1 MSTEAA
7 AVDLAGHTGSGEVTV
22 VRTLVVAENLK
33 STDAREVNARSL
45 RPSPGGPAGAG
56 RLERQSQR
64 ARRLA
69 LSFQSEVPTGSAT
82 KKEGNSDGTNVT
94 MGGSSGTRVKVFFFL
109 KCGSK
114 HSGFPNLKGLSTET
128 PCHHAVR
135 AEDLR
140 GMGLQARLA
149 DSGLGEGVPLPAVGA
164 GGGR

>member
-94 MGGSSGTRVKVFFFL
+94 MGRSSGTRVKVFFFF
-109 KCGSK
+109 K
-114 HSGFPNLKGLSTET
+114 
-128 PCHHAVR
+128 VW
-135 AEDLR
+135 
-140 GMGLQARLA
+140 Q
-149 DSGLGEGVPLPAVGA
+149 
-164 GGGR
+164 